1 MMKRRYQIIRTA
13 GQPDWA
19 AAPRAQIDQLLWTP
33 QIRITA
39 YAQLVCGDDR
49 LFVHLHADEDAIR
62 AASERLKAYPGF
74 HPIHGNFHDAKALLT
89 AAGAPPLTGVLLDL
103 GVSSHQLDEGDRG
116 FSYHE
121 DAPLDMRMDQSTG
134 LTAAEYLAQVTPEE
148 FRRILTDY
156 GEEKWAARI
165 AQIFAEKRAQKPI
178 QTTADL
184 VAVVDAAIPKAVRR
198 KDDGHPARRTF
209 QAVRIAV
216 NDELA
221 PLENALRDFVELLAP
236 GGRLL
241 VITFHS
247 LEDRMVKQRFASFC
261 EGCICPPDFPQC
273 VCGRTPAARLILRKP
288 VAASEKELE
297 ENPRSRSARLRC
309 VERLHEPNPPKDT

>member
-1 MMKRRYQIIRTA
+1 MSNEFHHIPVLFDEVMEWMDP
-13 GQPDWA
+13 QPDGVYA
-19 AAPRAQIDQLLWTP
+19 DGTLGGGGHSEGILRLSGGTAKLYGID
-33 QIRITA
+33 R
-39 YAQLVCGDDR
+39 DM
-49 LFVHLHADEDAIR
+49 EAIA
-62 AASERLKAYPGF
+62 AASERLKGF
-74 HPIHGNFHDAKALLT
+74 AGFQAIHGNFHDARELLSQ
-89 AAGAPPLTGVLLDL
+89 AGAPRLNGALLDL
-103 GVSSHQLDEGDRG
+103 GVSSHQLDVGGRG

-121 DAPLDMRMDQSTG
+121 DAPLDMRMDKSQG
-134 LTAAEYLAQVTPEE
+134 MTAAEYLATIDQNE

-165 AQIFAEKRAQKPI
+165 AQVFVEKRAQKPI
-178 QTTADL
+178 LTTGDL

-221 PLENALRDFVELLAP
+221 PLEQALCDFVDLLAP

-247 LEDRMVKQRFASFC
+247 LEDRITKTPSAGCRIPAPVRPRCPCASAAKS
-261 EGCICPPDFPQC
+261 
-273 VCGRTPAARLILRKP
+273 RWAKRWPAAQ
-288 VAASEKELE
+288 
-297 ENPRSRSARLRC
+297 
-309 VERLHEPNPPKDT
+309 

>member
-1 MMKRRYQIIRTA
+1 MEFHHIPVLFDEVMEWMQ
-13 GQPDWA
+13 
-19 AAPRAQIDQLLWTP
+19 PRADGVYADGTLGGGGHSEGILRLSGGTATLYGID
-33 QIRITA
+33 R
-39 YAQLVCGDDR
+39 
-49 LFVHLHADEDAIR
+49 DEDAIR
-62 AASERLKAYPGF
+62 AAGERLKGYPGF
-74 HPIHGNFHDAKALLT
+74 HAIHGNFHDAKALLA
-89 AAGAPPLTGVLLDL
+89 AAGALPLTGALLDL
-103 GVSSHQLDEGDRG
+103 GVSSHQLDEGERG

-178 QTTADL
+178 ETTADL

-221 PLENALRDFVELLAP
+221 PLEKALRDLVELLAP

-247 LEDRMVKQRFASFC
+247 LEDRIVKNTFRAMQHPC
-261 EGCICPPDFPQC
+261 TCPPKAPIC
-273 VCGRTPAARLILRKP
+273 TCGKVPLGRVLGGGGVKP
-288 VAASEKELE
+288 SHQEVQ
-297 ENPRSRSARLRC
+297 ENVRARSAKLRIF
-309 VERLHEPNPPKDT
+309 EKNREEGE

>member
-1 MMKRRYQIIRTA
+1 MEFHHIPVLFDEVMEWMQ
-13 GQPDWA
+13 
-19 AAPRAQIDQLLWTP
+19 PRADGVYADGTLGGGGHSEGILRLSGGTATLYGID
-33 QIRITA
+33 R
-39 YAQLVCGDDR
+39 
-49 LFVHLHADEDAIR
+49 DEDAIR
-62 AASERLKAYPGF
+62 AAGERLKGYPGF
-74 HPIHGNFHDAKALLT
+74 HAIHGNFHDAKALL
-89 AAGAPPLTGVLLDL
+89 ADAGAPPLTGALLDL

-121 DAPLDMRMDQSTG
+121 DAPLDMRMDRSGG
-134 LTAAEYLAQVTPEE
+134 LTAAEYLARVTPEE

-178 QTTADL
+178 ETTADL

-221 PLENALRDFVELLAP
+221 PLEKALRDFVELLAP

-247 LEDRMVKQRFASFC
+247 LEDRIVKNTFRAMQHPC
-261 EGCICPPDFPQC
+261 TCPPKAPIC
-273 VCGRTPAARLILRKP
+273 TCGKAPLGRVLGGGGVKP
-288 VAASEKELE
+288 SHQEVQ
-297 ENPRSRSARLRC
+297 ENVRARSAKLRIF
-309 VERLHEPNPPKDT
+309 EKNREEGE

>member
-1 MMKRRYQIIRTA
+1 MEFHHIPVLFDEVMEWMQ
-13 GQPDWA
+13 
-19 AAPRAQIDQLLWTP
+19 PRADGVYADGTLGGGGHSEGILRLSGGTATLYGID
-33 QIRITA
+33 R
-39 YAQLVCGDDR
+39 
-49 LFVHLHADEDAIR
+49 DEDAIR
-62 AASERLKAYPGF
+62 AAGERLKGYPGF
-74 HPIHGNFHDAKALLT
+74 HAIHGNFHDAKALLA
-89 AAGAPPLTGVLLDL
+89 AAGAPPLTGALLDL
-103 GVSSHQLDEGDRG
+103 GVSSHQLDEGERG

-178 QTTADL
+178 ETTADL

-247 LEDRMVKQRFASFC
+247 LEDRIVKNTFRAMQHPC
-261 EGCICPPDFPQC
+261 TCPPKAPIC
-273 VCGRTPAARLILRKP
+273 TCGKVPLGRVLGGGGVKP
-288 VAASEKELE
+288 SNHEVQ
-297 ENPRSRSARLRC
+297 ENVRARSAKLRIF
-309 VERLHEPNPPKDT
+309 EKNREEGE

>member
-1 MMKRRYQIIRTA
+1 MEFHHIPVLFDEVMEWMQ
-13 GQPDWA
+13 
-19 AAPRAQIDQLLWTP
+19 PRADGVYADGTLGGGGHSEGILRLSGGTATLYGID
-33 QIRITA
+33 R
-39 YAQLVCGDDR
+39 
-49 LFVHLHADEDAIR
+49 DEDAIR
-62 AASERLKAYPGF
+62 AAGERLKGYPGF
-74 HPIHGNFHDAKALLT
+74 HAIHGNFHDAKALLA
-89 AAGAPPLTGVLLDL
+89 AAGALPLTGALLDL
-103 GVSSHQLDEGDRG
+103 GVSSHQLDEGERG

-178 QTTADL
+178 ETTADL

-221 PLENALRDFVELLAP
+221 PLEKALRDLVELLAP

-247 LEDRMVKQRFASFC
+247 LEDRIVKNTFRAMQHPC
-261 EGCICPPDFPQC
+261 TCPPKAPIC
-273 VCGRTPAARLILRKP
+273 TCGKVPLGKALGGGGVKP
-288 VAASEKELE
+288 SNREVQ
-297 ENPRSRSARLRC
+297 ENVRARSAKLRIF
-309 VERLHEPNPPKDT
+309 EKNREEGE

>member
-1 MMKRRYQIIRTA
+1 MTMNFHHIPVLFDEVMEWMDP
-13 GQPDWA
+13 QPDGVYADGTLGGGGHSEGILRLSGGTAKLYGIDRDLEAIA
-19 AAPRAQIDQLLWTP
+19 AAS
-33 QIRITA
+33 
-39 YAQLVCGDDR
+39 DR
-49 LFVHLHADEDAIR
+49 LKDF
-62 AASERLKAYPGF
+62 PGF
-74 HPIHGNFHDAKALLT
+74 QAIHGNFHDAKELLA
-89 AAGAPPLTGVLLDL
+89 AAGAPALNGALLDL
-103 GVSSHQLDEGDRG
+103 GVSSHQLDVGGRG

-121 DAPLDMRMDQSTG
+121 DAPLDMRMDKSQG
-134 LTAAEYLAQVTPEE
+134 ITAAEYLANIDQNE

-165 AQIFAEKRAQKPI
+165 AQVFVEKRAQKPI
-178 QTTADL
+178 LTTGDL

-221 PLENALRDFVELLAP
+221 PLEQALCDFVDLLAP

-247 LEDRMVKQRFASFC
+247 LEDRITKNTFRRLQNP
-261 EGCICPPDFPQC
+261 CICPPKMPVC
-273 VCGRTPAARLILRKP
+273 VCGKKPLGKALAGGAVKPSKNETTDNAR
-288 VAASEKELE
+288 A
-297 ENPRSRSARLRC
+297 RSAKLR
-309 VERLHEPNPPKDT
+309 VFEKKQEAE

>member
-1 MMKRRYQIIRTA
+1 MEFHHIPVLFDEVMEWMQ
-13 GQPDWA
+13 
-19 AAPRAQIDQLLWTP
+19 PRADGVYADGTLGGGGHSEGILRLSGGTATLYGID
-33 QIRITA
+33 R
-39 YAQLVCGDDR
+39 
-49 LFVHLHADEDAIR
+49 DEDAIR
-62 AASERLKAYPGF
+62 AASERLKIYPGF
-74 HPIHGNFHDAKALLT
+74 HAIHGNFHDAKALLI
-89 AAGAPPLTGVLLDL
+89 AAGAPPLTGALLDL

-178 QTTADL
+178 ETTADL

-221 PLENALRDFVELLAP
+221 PLENALRDFMELLAP

-247 LEDRMVKQRFASFC
+247 LEDRIVKNTFRAMQHP
-261 EGCICPPDFPQC
+261 CICPPKAPIC
-273 VCGRTPAARLILRKP
+273 TCGKVPLGKALGGGGVKP
-288 VAASEKELE
+288 SNREVQ
-297 ENPRSRSARLRC
+297 ENVRARSAKLRIF
-309 VERLHEPNPPKDT
+309 EKNREEGE

>member
-1 MMKRRYQIIRTA
+1 MEFHHIPVLFDEVMEWMQ
-13 GQPDWA
+13 
-19 AAPRAQIDQLLWTP
+19 PRADGVYADGTLGGGGHSEGILHLSGGTATLYGID
-33 QIRITA
+33 R
-39 YAQLVCGDDR
+39 
-49 LFVHLHADEDAIR
+49 DEDAIR
-62 AASERLKAYPGF
+62 AAGERLKIYPGF
-74 HPIHGNFHDAKALLT
+74 HAIHGNFHDAKALLA
-89 AAGAPPLTGVLLDL
+89 AAGAPPLTGALLDL
-103 GVSSHQLDEGDRG
+103 GVSSHQLDEGERG

-165 AQIFAEKRAQKPI
+165 AQIFAERRAQKPI
-178 QTTADL
+178 ETTADL

-247 LEDRMVKQRFASFC
+247 LEDRIVKNTFRAMQHPC
-261 EGCICPPDFPQC
+261 TCPPKAPIC
-273 VCGRTPAARLILRKP
+273 TCGKVPLGKALGGGGVKP
-288 VAASEKELE
+288 SNREVQ
-297 ENPRSRSARLRC
+297 ENVRARSAKLRIF
-309 VERLHEPNPPKDT
+309 EKNREEGE

>member
-1 MMKRRYQIIRTA
+1 MEFHHIPVLFDEVMEWMQ
-13 GQPDWA
+13 
-19 AAPRAQIDQLLWTP
+19 PRADGVYADGTLGGGGHSEGILRLSGGTATLYGID
-33 QIRITA
+33 R
-39 YAQLVCGDDR
+39 
-49 LFVHLHADEDAIR
+49 DEDAIR
-62 AASERLKAYPGF
+62 AAGERLKGYPGF
-74 HPIHGNFHDAKALLT
+74 HAIHGNFHDAKALLA
-89 AAGAPPLTGVLLDL
+89 AAGAPPLTGALLDL
-103 GVSSHQLDEGDRG
+103 GVSSHQLDEGERG

-178 QTTADL
+178 ETTADL

-221 PLENALRDFVELLAP
+221 PLEKALRDFVELLAP

-247 LEDRMVKQRFASFC
+247 LEDRIVKNTFRAMQHPC
-261 EGCICPPDFPQC
+261 TCPPKAPIC
-273 VCGRTPAARLILRKP
+273 TCGKVPLGKALGGGGVKP
-288 VAASEKELE
+288 SHQEVQ
-297 ENPRSRSARLRC
+297 ENVRARSAKLRIF
-309 VERLHEPNPPKDT
+309 EKNREEGE